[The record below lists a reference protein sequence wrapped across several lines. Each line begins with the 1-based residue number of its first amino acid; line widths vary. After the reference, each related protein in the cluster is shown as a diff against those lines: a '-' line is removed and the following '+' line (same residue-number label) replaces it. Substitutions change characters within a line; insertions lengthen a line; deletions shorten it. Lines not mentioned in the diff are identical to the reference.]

1 MRVFFPSYYK
11 EFRCIADR
19 CRHSCCVG
27 WEIFVDEG
35 AMARFSATGGALG
48 DEIRKNITPDGMIR
62 LTECERCP
70 FLDERGLCRMISEK
84 GDSFVPAICQEHP
97 RFYHRVGDRLEGG
110 IGMSCEEAARIILS
124 SDDFFSMMELDRE
137 IEAADE
143 TDFDT
148 LTHRKLIYSILA
160 DESLDFSARVK
171 RIREEYSIPDPKV
184 EPLRWRDA
192 LSSLEYLNEE
202 NAELFSVGRSEKCIE
217 NYKYLTRF
225 LAYLVLRH
233 VSIADSRDNLRARV
247 GFSLLLTAILEDMLS
262 ERELSFD
269 GICESARRISEEIEY
284 SEDNTASL
292 IFEFE
297 AEI

>member
-11 EFRCIADR
+11 EFQCIADR

-27 WEIFVDEG
+27 WEIFVDE
-35 AMARFSATGGALG
+35 AAVARFSATGGSLG
-48 DEIRKNITPDGMIR
+48 DEIRANITPDGRIR
-62 LTECERCP
+62 LTECESCP
-70 FLDERGLCRMISEK
+70 FLDERGLCRMISAK

-124 SDDFFSMMELDRE
+124 SDDFVNMVELDRE

-148 LTHRKLIYSILA
+148 LTHRQLIYSILA

-171 RIREEYSIPDPKV
+171 RIREEYSLPDPKV
-184 EPLRWRDA
+184 ESLRWRDT

-202 NAELFSVGRSEKCIE
+202 NVELFSVGRSESRIE
-217 NYKYLTRF
+217 NHKYLTRF
-225 LAYLVLRH
+225 LAYLLLRH
-233 VSIADSRDNLRARV
+233 VSIADSHDNLRARV
-247 GFSLLLTAILEDMLS
+247 GFSLLLTAILEYMIS

-269 GICESARRISEEIEY
+269 EICEFARRISEEIEY
-284 SEDNTASL
+284 SEDNTAAL
-292 IFEFE
+292 IFELE
-297 AEI
+297 CLI